1 MSYDVERTY
10 RAALGAKLAEYILA
24 EDDVNVSWP
33 CQMSDGNL
41 IKDSIISYLDC
52 LGENLIIRLMAK
64 GLDMNLHGYEH
75 YVRGNY
81 SNSFNFHIYTN
92 NYVWVDRK
100 KNRNDQHF

>member
-1 MSYDVERTY
+1 MIEKRCSVVCDMKMSYDVERTY

-52 LGENLIIRLMAK
+52 LGENLIIRRQRIGHESPWL
-64 GLDMNLHGYEH
+64 
-75 YVRGNY
+75 
-81 SNSFNFHIYTN
+81 
-92 NYVWVDRK
+92 
-100 KNRNDQHF
+100 